1 MLVSISNTDKLII
14 MAERLIHTVGRN
26 MVCRTECSKKME
38 LGVCGGGRGR
48 LVGEGD

>member
-1 MLVSISNTDKLII
+1 MRVISDIGKLII

-26 MVCRTECSKKME
+26 MVSTTECSKKME
-38 LGVCGGGRGR
+38 LEVCGGGSGR